1 MDQVPSNS
9 NTMQSVHFRR
19 LSDEQCQELYWAC
32 LEVLSRTG
40 VRMHDGEALDL
51 LAGAGASVT
60 DGNLVRIPRGLV
72 ERARSTVP
80 KSLTFYDRQGR
91 RAMPVAG
98 RRSFFGP
105 GSDCL
110 HVLDHRS
117 GARRK
122 AVLKDI
128 DDAMVVVDALPNIS
142 FAMCMFLPAD
152 VEQPVAD
159 RYQMAAMLR
168 GTSKPLVFVTT
179 EFSGCQDAVEMAEA
193 VAGGAE
199 ELRRRPNI
207 ACYIN
212 VTTGL
217 NHNRE
222 ALQKLLFLA
231 DKGLPA
237 AYVPSTQGGATAPVT
252 PAGSLLVSQAGAL
265 AGLVLSQLKRVGAP
279 FIMPGWGGN
288 MLDMRSTVQPYADPD
303 KRALA
308 AEFVHWLG
316 LPMFS
321 LAGCSEAKTVDQ
333 QAGAEAAMTLM
344 TDALVGGNIVHD
356 LGYLESGLTG
366 SLAQLVICD
375 EILDWLRH
383 FVRGVEVSEETLALD
398 LIDEIGPDGQFL
410 ECDHTYQHYKERWY
424 PSLFEREN
432 YQSWQDKGGK
442 DLGQRAVERVH
453 SILESHQPEPL
464 PDEISRRLEAIVER
478 AEKSRTM
485 SLSG

>member
-1 MDQVPSNS
+1 MDKVQSGS

-19 LSDEQCQELYWAC
+19 LGDEQCQQLYWAC
-32 LEVLSRTG
+32 LDLLSRTG
-40 VRMHDGEALDL
+40 VRLHHQEALDL
-51 LAGAGASVT
+51 IADAGASIT
-60 DGNLVRIPRGLV
+60 DDNLARIPAGLV
-72 ERARSTVP
+72 ERALITVP
-80 KSLTFYDRQGR
+80 KSLTLYDRAGR
-91 RAMPVAG
+91 RSMPVAG

-110 HVLDHRS
+110 NVLDHRS
-117 GARRK
+117 GERRR
-122 AVLKDI
+122 AVLRDI
-128 DDAMVVVDALPNIS
+128 DEAMVVVEALANIS

-152 VEQPVAD
+152 VEQQVAD

-168 GTSKPLVFVTT
+168 GTSKPIVYVTT
-179 EFSGCQDAVEMAEA
+179 EFSGCRDAVEMAEA
-193 VAGGAE
+193 VVGGAE
-199 ELRRRPNI
+199 ELRRRPRI

-217 NHNRE
+217 NHNQE
-222 ALQKLLFLA
+222 ALQKLLYLA

-237 AYVPSTQGGATAPVT
+237 AYIPSTQGGATAPVT
-252 PAGSLLVSQAGAL
+252 PAGALLVSQAGAL
-265 AGLVLSQLKRVGAP
+265 AGLVLSQLKREGAP

-288 MLDMRSTVQPYADPD
+288 MLDMRSTIQPYADPD
-303 KRALA
+303 KRTLA

-333 QAGAEAAMTLM
+333 QAAAEAAMTLM

-366 SLAQLVICD
+366 SLAQLAICD
-375 EILDWLRH
+375 EILDWLGH
-383 FVRGVEVSEETLALD
+383 FVGGVEISEETLALD

-410 ECDHTYQHYKERWY
+410 DCDHTYQHYKERWY

-432 YQSWQDKGGK
+432 YESWQAKGGK
-442 DLGQRAVERVH
+442 DLGQRAAERVS
-453 SILESHQPEPL
+453 SILEHHRAEPL
-464 PDEISRRLEAIVER
+464 PEEVSKRLEEIIER
-478 AEKSRTM
+478 AEKSIAT
-485 SLSG
+485 